1 MHSARILLAD
11 DHKEIRDKVRR
22 YLEADFNVLDAVGDG
37 RALLDAAARLN
48 PDVCLLDI
56 SMPELNGIE
65 AAIQLK
71 ENGSKAK
78 VIFLTV
84 HEDMDFAQAALK
96 TGASGYVIKRRMASD
111 LRRAVKEALAGRIFI
126 SSSVVPGS
134 GTGQDE
140 EAPLSAR

>member
-1 MHSARILLAD
+1 LAD

-22 YLEADFNVLDAVGDG
+22 YLEAEFNVLDAVGDG
-37 RALLDAAARLN
+37 RALLDADARLK

-56 SMPELNGIE
+56 SMPLLNGIE
-65 AAIQLK
+65 AAIKLK

-84 HEDMDFAQAALK
+84 HEDMDFAQAALN
-96 TGASGYVIKRRMASD
+96 TGASGYVIKRQMASD

-126 SSSVVPGS
+126 SSSVVPS
-134 GTGQDE
+134 PAVAEDE
-140 EAPLSAR
+140 EAPQSAH

>member
-11 DHKEIRDKVRR
+11 DHKEIRDKARR
-22 YLEADFNVLDAVGDG
+22 CLEAEFNVLDDVCDG

-56 SMPELNGIE
+56 SMPVLNGIE
-65 AAIQLK
+65 AAMRLK

-96 TGASGYVIKRRMASD
+96 TGASGYVIKRQMVSD
-111 LRRAVKEALAGRIFI
+111 LPRAVKEALAGRIFI
-126 SSSVVPGS
+126 SSSVVSNAGA
-134 GTGQDE
+134 DE
-140 EAPLSAR
+140 EAPQSAS

>member
-1 MHSARILLAD
+1 VHSARILLAD

-22 YLEADFNVLDAVGDG
+22 CLEAEFNVLDAVCDG
-37 RALLDAAARLN
+37 RELLEAAARLN

-56 SMPELNGIE
+56 SMPVLNGIE
-65 AAIQLK
+65 AAMQLK

-96 TGASGYVIKRRMASD
+96 TGASGYVIKRQMASD
-111 LRRAVKEALAGRIFI
+111 LRRAVNEALAGRIFI
-126 SSSVVPGS
+126 SSSVVS
-134 GTGQDE
+134 NAGTDE
-140 EAPLSAR
+140 EEEVSQSTQ

>member
-11 DHKEIRDKVRR
+11 DHKEIRDKARR
-22 YLEADFNVLDAVGDG
+22 CLEAEFNVLDDVCDG

-56 SMPELNGIE
+56 SMPLLNGIE
-65 AAIQLK
+65 AAMQLK

-96 TGASGYVIKRRMASD
+96 TGASGYVIKRQMASD

-126 SSSVVPGS
+126 SSSVVS
-134 GTGQDE
+134 NTGADE
-140 EAPLSAR
+140 EAPQSAS